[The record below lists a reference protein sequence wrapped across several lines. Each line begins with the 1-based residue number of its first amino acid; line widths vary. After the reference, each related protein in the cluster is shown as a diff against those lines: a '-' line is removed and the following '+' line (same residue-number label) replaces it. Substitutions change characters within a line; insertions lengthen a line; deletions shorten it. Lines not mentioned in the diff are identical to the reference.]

1 MSMRERKELINYFID
16 FLSRLPSIPSGIDP
30 STSPKLRQQASPISS
45 DSLSPHTSKTTL
57 SPIGQTSS
65 TSLDKTSRA
74 RISLSPW
81 NTAKF
86 NKLPPPT
93 IDEETR
99 APYLIMRTRR
109 HKGQRWLNHGRWG
122 CGFQPAA
129 DMVPH
134 DSHWKN
140 PCYSRHNDISNQSGT
155 TVHHDSSQ

>member
-1 MSMRERKELINYFID
+1 MSEKRERLINYCIYFP
-16 FLSRLPSIPSGIDP
+16 SRLPLIPSGIDP
-30 STSPKLRQQASPISS
+30 STSPKLRQQASPTSS
-45 DSLSPHTSKTTL
+45 DSFSPHTSKSTF

-65 TSLDKTSRA
+65 TSLDQTSRT
-74 RISLSPW
+74 RVTLSPW

-99 APYLIMRTRR
+99 APYLTMRTRR

-134 DSHWKN
+134 DSRWKN
-140 PCYSRHNDISNQSGT
+140 TCYSRHNDISNQST
-155 TVHHDSSQ
+155 TVHRDSSQ